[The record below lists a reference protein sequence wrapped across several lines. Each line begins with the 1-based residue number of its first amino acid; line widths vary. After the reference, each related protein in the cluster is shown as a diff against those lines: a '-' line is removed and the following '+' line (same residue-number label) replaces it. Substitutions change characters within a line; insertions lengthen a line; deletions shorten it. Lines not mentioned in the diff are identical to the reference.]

1 MSMSF
6 IKAYQFSRKETI
18 IHSLDPRVKLFVSM
32 GVAIIGIITLDPTEI
47 AFLMMLQIVILI
59 LSKSMRLWLSSLKAL
74 TFFIFLI
81 AISQYLT
88 TQSLA
93 QSLIFSA
100 RFILITSATSWFFYT
115 TSPEDMGRA
124 LEQMGI
130 PSDFSLAFTLSMRFI
145 PVIANEFQ
153 DIYDAQRVRGLNLEK
168 GNLIEKTKAFL
179 PILIPLFVEVI
190 RRTYEISDA
199 LELRGYG
206 FKEERGH
213 WKELK
218 LTTKD
223 YIFVIFFLL
232 TIITIALHRLYFPT
246 ELKF

>member
-1 MSMSF
+1 MAMSF

-18 IHSLDPRVKLFVSM
+18 IHALDPRVKLLVSA

-47 AFLMMLQIVILI
+47 AFLTIIQIIILV
-59 LSKSMRLWLSSLKAL
+59 LSKSIKLWLRSLKAL
-74 TFFIFLI
+74 TFFILLI

-93 QSLIFSA
+93 QAVIFSV

-115 TSPEDMGRA
+115 TSPEDLGRA
-124 LEQMGI
+124 LEQMGV

-153 DIYDAQRVRGLNLEK
+153 DVYDAQRVRGLNLEK
-168 GNLIEKTKAFL
+168 GNLLERTKAFL

-206 FKEERGH
+206 FKEKRSH

-218 LTTKD
+218 LTTND
-223 YIFVIFFLL
+223 YIFLAFFLL
-232 TIITIALHRLYFPT
+232 TIVIIILHRLYYP
-246 ELKF
+246 LV